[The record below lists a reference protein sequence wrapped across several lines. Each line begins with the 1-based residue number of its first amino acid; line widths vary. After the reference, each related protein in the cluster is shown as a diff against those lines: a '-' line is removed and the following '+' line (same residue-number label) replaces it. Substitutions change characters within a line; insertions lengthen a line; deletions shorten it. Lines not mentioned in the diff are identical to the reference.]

1 MKNQKSNSYFLT
13 ITPIN
18 NQKPNPAPNNT
29 PNINK
34 HTPKATLLVDK
45 NLERSERFLST
56 ITLYKLLLFFN
67 ANFNIYISS
76 HSSKR
81 ML

>member
-1 MKNQKSNSYFLT
+1 MGGERPKWSFV
-13 ITPIN
+13 
-18 NQKPNPAPNNT
+18 APKRS
-29 PNINK
+29 INK
-34 HTPKATLLVDK
+34 HTPNKLATLLVDK

-67 ANFNIYISS
+67 VNFNIYISS

>member
-34 HTPKATLLVDK
+34 HTPKATPLVDK

-56 ITLYKLLLFFN
+56 ITLYKLSLFF
-67 ANFNIYISS
+67 
-76 HSSKR
+76 
-81 ML
+81 

>member
-13 ITPIN
+13 IAPIN

-56 ITLYKLLLFFN
+56 ITLYKLLLFLMQ
-67 ANFNIYISS
+67 I
-76 HSSKR
+76 
-81 ML
+81 